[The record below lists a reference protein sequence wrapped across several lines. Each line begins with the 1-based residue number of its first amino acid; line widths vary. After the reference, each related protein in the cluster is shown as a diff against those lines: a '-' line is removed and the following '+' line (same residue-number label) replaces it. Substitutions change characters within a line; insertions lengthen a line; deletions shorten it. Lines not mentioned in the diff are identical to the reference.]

1 MYTIIPP
8 GLGGMIVQYI
18 VSDLVTLYDAETM
31 SYFGR
36 MVIFTFLSKTSA
48 IL

>member
-1 MYTIIPP
+1 
-8 GLGGMIVQYI
+8 MIVQYPG
-18 VSDLVTLYDAETM
+18 VDLITLYDAETM

-36 MVIFTFLSKTSA
+36 MVIFTFLSKASA